1 MAGSSSLGVVEGE
14 KVGEKV
20 GAKSGGRGGGMVSG
34 RGGGRGRK
42 TPVKDCD
49 EGRQEE
55 RRKRA

>member
-14 KVGEKV
+14 KVG
-20 GAKSGGRGGGMVSG
+20 AKSGG

-55 RRKRA
+55 RRERA